1 MIGVLCLCPWDSYS
15 CRKPIMWR
23 RCVFLCIYMF
33 SLCSV
38 CFSPHLNLN
47 DLASCY
53 SFGQFTVFTHWWK
66 EQQCLLQSPMFATSD
81 TLPGNSGIENTI
93 IAHLTHKY
101 TGIIDSKPVW
111 KQLLQRFCIQRKH
124 LAVGSTGPGP
134 THNIF
139 MCCVMKSLVTQ
150 PYYSLHIVPP

>member
-1 MIGVLCLCPWDSYS
+1 MLHPPIVFSVFIPPVWPITWHCCVHAYENCKHEKNIINNKSEPIDIKCSMIGVLYLNPRDSHS

-33 SLCSV
+33 ALCSV

-66 EQQCLLQSPMFATSD
+66 EQQHLLQSPMFATSD

-101 TGIIDSKPVW
+101 TGIID
-111 KQLLQRFCIQRKH
+111 
-124 LAVGSTGPGP
+124 
-134 THNIF
+134 
-139 MCCVMKSLVTQ
+139 
-150 PYYSLHIVPP
+150 

>member
-1 MIGVLCLCPWDSYS
+1 MIGVLCLCPRDSHS

-33 SLCSV
+33 ALCSV

-66 EQQCLLQSPMFATSD
+66 EQQRLLQSPMFATSD

-93 IAHLTHKY
+93 IAHLTKNQCENNFYSISASRENVWHWVALAQDQP
-101 TGIIDSKPVW
+101 TTSLCAVWWSLLSLNLII
-111 KQLLQRFCIQRKH
+111 H
-124 LAVGSTGPGP
+124 
-134 THNIF
+134 
-139 MCCVMKSLVTQ
+139 
-150 PYYSLHIVPP
+150 YIVPL